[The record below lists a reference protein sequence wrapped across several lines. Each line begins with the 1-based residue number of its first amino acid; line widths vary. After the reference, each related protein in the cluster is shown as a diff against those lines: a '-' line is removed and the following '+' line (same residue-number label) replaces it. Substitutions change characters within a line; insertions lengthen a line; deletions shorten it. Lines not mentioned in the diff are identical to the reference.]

1 MSPLATAGPH
11 QPPPSLL
18 APSPSAPTEPP
29 AHSLLYVGIDE
40 AGYGPRLGP
49 LCVALT
55 AFEVS
60 QWDASSGPPNLWAAL
75 KSVLARTASPSPHAH
90 KLLVDDSKRL
100 KRSNS
105 GSKPPLLDIE
115 PAILSFWSALAP
127 GAALPSTFPDFLAA
141 LSDPQPTSAAAPA
154 HAPAIH
160 PWWAHQTHSPLHSCS
175 DQALLR
181 IRAAQLAS
189 ACDAAGIRPLAM
201 RCRVMSEPEFNAR
214 AAEGGKAR
222 ASFAAV
228 AELLRHAWRTIPAA
242 AHTRIVIDRQG
253 GRTHY
258 RHELQDALPGLAI
271 SELDESA
278 AQSRYHDAGPDGRH
292 AHILFRVEAESAHL
306 PVALAS
312 MLAKYVRERLMARF
326 NDYWSA
332 RIPELKPTAGYGL
345 DARRWLED
353 SAPFLTDHER
363 HQLVRT
369 A

>member
-1 MSPLATAGPH
+1 MSPLSTARAHDAGP
-11 QPPPSLL
+11 SRDSSV
-18 APSPSAPTEPP
+18 ATDAAGPP
-29 AHSLLYVGIDE
+29 AEPLLYVGIDE

-55 AFEVS
+55 AFEVER
-60 QWDASSGPPNLWAAL
+60 WAPRSGPPDLWVAL
-75 KSVLARTASPSPHAH
+75 RAVLSRADGPSSRDH

-105 GSKPPLLDIE
+105 GPRPPLADIE

-127 GAALPSTFPDFLAA
+127 GAPLPRAFPELLAA
-141 LSDPQPTSAAAPA
+141 LSPGDPAPSTSLAS
-154 HAPAIH
+154 HD
-160 PWWAHQTHSPLHSCS
+160 WWAHQPPCPLHSCT
-175 DQALLR
+175 DEALLR
-181 IRAAQLAS
+181 IRTAQLAS
-189 ACDAAGIRPLAM
+189 AIADAGVRPLAM
-201 RCRVMSEPEFNAR
+201 RCRVMSEPEFNSR
-214 AAEGGKAR
+214 ALDGGKAR

-228 AELLRHAWRTIPAA
+228 GELLRDVWRLLPVAG
-242 AHTRIVIDRQG
+242 HVRVVIDRQG

-258 RHELQDALPGLAI
+258 RQELAGALPGVQV

-278 AQSRYHDAGPDGRH
+278 AQSRYHVVDERGRE
-292 AHILFRVEAESAHL
+292 AHVLFRVEAESAHL

-332 RIPELKPTAGYGL
+332 RLPELKPTAGYGL
-345 DARRWLED
+345 DARRWLSD
-353 SAPFLTDHER
+353 AGPFLSAHER
-363 HQLVRT
+363 QQLVRI